1 MLIASFYFCLVFL
14 AFRSYLLSPT
24 PCSFAYLRGFWHWR
38 PHFKPRH
45 PAATPRHLGAISR
58 RYPKI
63 FGDYRG
69 LSTIIDDYWGLLG
82 TFGGLSRDS
91 WSWFEDSSG
100 FLDILAGFWDVMRKF
115 LGIIEDYRGLSR
127 VLRYFWGIR
136 LWCEDSSGFLDILA
150 GFLDATQR
158 FLGIIEDYRRFLRTI
173 EGFLGFFWGEPRR
186 ILSREPRTLQD
197 SSYFRWIFGHLEDSR
212 PFQGIPGSLKCGIFQ
227 DAPQVSGP
235 FQGNLK
241 RPSGIFVDLRG
252 SSRILQDS
260 PIFF

>member
-1 MLIASFYFCLVFL
+1 
-14 AFRSYLLSPT
+14 
-24 PCSFAYLRGFWHWR
+24 
-38 PHFKPRH
+38 
-45 PAATPRHLGAISR
+45 
-58 RYPKI
+58 
-63 FGDYRG
+63 
-69 LSTIIDDYWGLLG
+69 
-82 TFGGLSRDS
+82 
-91 WSWFEDSSG
+91 
-100 FLDILAGFWDVMRKF
+100 MRKF

-212 PFQGIPGSLKCGIFQ
+212 PFQGILGFLKCGIFQ
-227 DAPQVSGP
+227 DAPQVPRP

-241 RPSGIFVDLRG
+241 RSSWIFEDPRGSFRTLPYFLGILAGFLAIIQGFIRILQASKDFQGSSTGDLSDPWGIFVG
-252 SSRILQDS
+252 SLQDS
-260 PIFF
+260 YTPISRDSRSGWNHGTILKDATNNWASITSTTRRLTHSIKRQISNS